1 MNVSDCKKYE
11 PIFNS
16 WYVKRVIG
24 QGSFGTVFEIQR
36 EEFGKTYNAALKLIS
51 IPQSDEEIKQMRLE
65 GASDE
70 SIKRYY
76 DNVVRDIVSEL
87 VIMSE
92 LKGNSNIVSYEDHTV
107 IKHEDDIGY
116 DILIRME
123 LLTPLITYR
132 ATHGITEKVV
142 TDLGI
147 DICKALE
154 LCEKNNIIHRDV
166 KPENIFVS
174 KNGDFKLGDFGI
186 ARTIEKTTS
195 ELSRKGTYTYMAPE
209 IYRGDVYGQSVDI
222 YSLGIVM
229 YSMLNGNRAP
239 FLPPLPQEITHNEK
253 ENALMRRIKG
263 ERIPAINGVSGRL
276 MQTILKA
283 CSYNK
288 SARYQSASEMR
299 ADLEAAVKYLD
310 VDETQEDNTE
320 ILGETMLTDLPMERT
335 EDFSDRTPEDEDIT
349 EILGVQQS
357 QFFDSSASVT
367 SSIGINSSMGNTYGM
382 GQPSGTEQSVGSTQR
397 TVPVDTAQTDDEER
411 KSKRNKILIIIL
423 SVILAL
429 LVAAGI
435 MLIKSKHSDGVGG
448 ETSTINAADVTI
460 ADWDW
465 DFTDSYASNGDGTC
479 NIDIIMTVKNN
490 STEDITGV
498 AFQPK
503 NKTDAKVVNKSPYYI
518 EESPFY
524 AEGYIPAGGSGVMT
538 GNVTINEEE
547 YLLDHDGSQPAIRGD
562 EIVKVYA
569 YRGEEGYMQATGRI
583 LSKGGA
589 DNDFYEVEITNSNG
603 FAIHEGSQ
611 IVALE
616 SNDSGEIKSSSAQG
630 IVDRIINAGE
640 TVTISEAF
648 VDPGLTHDIDSYKL
662 IVIDNE
668 YGDGSHYRDEYEAEY
683 AY

>member
-1 MNVSDCKKYE
+1 MNVNDCKKYE

-16 WYVKRVIG
+16 WYVKRFIG

-36 EEFGKTYNAALKLIS
+36 EEFGKTYSAALKLIS
-51 IPQSDEEIKQMRLE
+51 IPQSDEEIKQMKLE

-132 ATHGITEKVV
+132 ASHGITEKDVAK
-142 TDLGI
+142 LGI

-239 FLPPLPQEITHNEK
+239 FLPPMPQEITHNEK

-283 CSYNK
+283 CSFNK
-288 SARYQSASEMR
+288 GARYQSASEMR
-299 ADLEAAVKYLD
+299 EDLEVAIKYLN
-310 VDETQEDNTE
+310 ESQEDKTE
-320 ILGETMLTDLPMERT
+320 MLGETVLTDLQMERT

-357 QFFDSSASVT
+357 QFFDTSSSVT
-367 SSIGINSSMGNTYGM
+367 SSVGVYNPTGGTHGTDNNSGN
-382 GQPSGTEQSVGSTQR
+382 TQR
-397 TVPVDTAQTDDEER
+397 TIPDDTDQTSDTEK
-411 KSKRNKILIIIL
+411 KSKRNKILIVIL

-429 LVAAGI
+429 LVVAGI
-435 MLIKSKHSDGVGG
+435 MLIKSQHSDGTGG
-448 ETSTINAADVTI
+448 ETINAADITI
-460 ADWDW
+460 TDWDW
-465 DFTDSYASNGDGTC
+465 DFTDSYEPNSNGTC

-490 STEDITGV
+490 STEDITGI

-518 EESPFY
+518 EEAPFY
-524 AEGYIPAGGSGVMT
+524 AEGYISAGSSGVMT
-538 GNVTINEEE
+538 GNITINEEE
-547 YLLDHDGSQPAIRGD
+547 YLLDHDGSRPALRGD
-562 EIVKVYA
+562 EIVRVYP

-583 LSKGGA
+583 LKKSGT
-589 DNDFYEVEITNSNG
+589 DNDFYDVEITNSNS
-603 FAIHEGSQ
+603 FAIHEGSK
-611 IVALE
+611 IVAIE
-616 SNDSGEIKSSSAQG
+616 TNNSGSIKSSSAQG
-630 IVDRIINAGE
+630 KVDRIIGAGE
-640 TVTISEAF
+640 TVTILKAF
-648 VDPGLTHDIDSYKL
+648 IDPGLTHNKDNYKL